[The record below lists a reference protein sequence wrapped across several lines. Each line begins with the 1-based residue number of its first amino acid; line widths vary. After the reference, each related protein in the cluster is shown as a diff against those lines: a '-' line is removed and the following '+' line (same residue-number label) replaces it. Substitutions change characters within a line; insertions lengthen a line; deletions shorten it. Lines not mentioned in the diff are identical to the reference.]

1 MGVPGNGAGS
11 RMAAGPGSHR
21 GMGMIGGSSPRY
33 GDMDAVTSRPT
44 IHVTS
49 GIGGK
54 MLDGTDPNAAPFIPA
69 GNTLAAHA
77 LAGNNM
83 ASRGG
88 YETSGLS
95 ALNHQ
100 RTSGLSQPLPA
111 SSLPTRV
118 TVTQWVDSER
128 HVQQPPPPSS
138 SVRGGDTRGFGASS
152 MDMISSMFYNGLQS
166 DASFPARDRDRD
178 NNTGPISRNPGMPD
192 RTSFDPQAV
201 QHQLHKH
208 QQQDGGLH
216 EPRTSGGEFRRKPSI
231 GSRVNER
238 LLASQ
243 GKINVTD
250 RDGFAIQQQQQ
261 WHEHQQQSGQGSGGG
276 HDVLG
281 GGGPLHTG
289 TANRPLKDADMPP
302 LSSNLPGGKQSQA
315 PLDRRATGFNSHASS
330 LQPTRPLPLA
340 SNSNNNNSLAGT
352 AVASVPT
359 VAAALAS
366 VPTGKYD
373 REDSDAFRKQQKLFK
388 PPPPPKFDGD
398 PAEREKRE
406 RLKQERELKRLEDKR
421 LEKEKERRQNRERAE
436 REREAK
442 KARELEIQEQLERE
456 KRALKE
462 RTPILFPE
470 DDARGEEAHEESAK
484 PALQAAV
491 DRASFKKEDVDPYK
505 EDLPSS
511 GHVSGN
517 SSESSSEMGASRE
530 VSPSPSP
537 APSKKSNKKAFAS
550 PPVSNESMKL
560 FTESNVK
567 KPTVDSHK
575 ATGELPKNSDGASNK
590 NPAAPSKES
599 GTATTAK
606 MDTNKND
613 PTLAPTH
620 AAVERTYPSKERPI
634 FKSLQAFIAK
644 RLGPKMEHHIN
655 WLLMVHP
662 LLVLSTMLSHLTSLF
677 MVVISLVLV
686 FSLSLLSVVLRMH
699 ESALF
704 AFSMNRHVACSHTF
718 LFSFPYLVNFVLPWA
733 PAWAPVCLW
742 YAFLVQL
749 FCISGSQSLVS
760 TFRLLLPL
768 SLLMEGV
775 SHHSFL
781 LDLNGGE
788 LLLISFALSALKT
801 CNVYNPIFF
810 FSFGVQILSAVFGG
824 SYFIMQWC
832 QLVFSL
838 CSLSAMAEVDLWYDK
853 NGEVTR
859 AYHARMARLGK
870 GYSPES
876 GIQFGL
882 SPGADYSGNPL
893 GLNMDAM
900 HNVTGGTWGGSGSAG
915 NDSGWFGSQKG
926 SSRPATSSRKAGYR
940 RRQ

>member
-1 MGVPGNGAGS
+1 MGGGPSGIGVPGNGAGG
-11 RMAAGPGSHR
+11 RLAAGPGIHR

-69 GNTLAAHA
+69 GNT
-77 LAGNNM
+77 M

-95 ALNHQ
+95 VLNHQ

-128 HVQQPPPPSS
+128 HVQPPPPSS
-138 SVRGGDTRGFGASS
+138 SSSARGGDTRGFGASS
-152 MDMISSMFYNGLQS
+152 MNMISSMFYNGLQS
-166 DASFPARDRDRD
+166 DASFPARDHDRD

-201 QHQLHKH
+201 QHQLHQH

-250 RDGFAIQQQQQ
+250 RDGFAMQQQQ
-261 WHEHQQQSGQGSGGG
+261 WHEQQQQSGQGSGGA
-276 HDVLG
+276 
-281 GGGPLHTG
+281 LHI
-289 TANRPLKDADMPP
+289 ANRHLKDADIPP
-302 LSSNLPGGKQSQA
+302 LSSNISGGKQSQA
-315 PLDRRATGFNSHASS
+315 PLDRRATGFNSQASSS

-340 SNSNNNNSLAGT
+340 SNNNNSLAGT
-352 AVASVPT
+352 AVASVPI
-359 VAAALAS
+359 
-366 VPTGKYD
+366 GKYD

-388 PPPPPKFDGD
+388 PPPPPPKFDGD

-462 RTPILFPE
+462 RTTMLFPE
-470 DDARGEEAHEESAK
+470 DDARGEETHEESAK
-484 PALQAAV
+484 PVLQVAV
-491 DRASFKKEDVDPYK
+491 DRASSKKEDVDSYK

-511 GHVSGN
+511 GHMSGS
-517 SSESSSEMGASRE
+517 SSESSSERGASRE
-530 VSPSPSP
+530 VSPSLSP
-537 APSKKSNKKAFAS
+537 APSKKSNKKAFTS

-560 FTESNVK
+560 FTDSNVK
-567 KPTVDSHK
+567 KPTMVEDAYPKSKSMDSHK
-575 ATGELPKNSDGASNK
+575 VTGELPKNSDGASNK
-590 NPAAPSKES
+590 NSAALSKEG
-599 GTATTAK
+599 GTATSAK
-606 MDTNKND
+606 TDTNKND
-613 PTLAPTH
+613 PTLAPAH
-620 AAVERTYPSKERPI
+620 AAGERTYPSKERPI
-634 FKSLQAFIAK
+634 IKSLQAFIAK

-677 MVVISLVLV
+677 MVVVSLILV
-686 FSLSLLSVVLRMH
+686 FSLSLLSIVLRMH

-718 LFSFPYLVNFVLPWA
+718 LFSFPYLVNFVIPWA
-733 PAWAPVCLW
+733 PTWAPVCLW

-749 FCISGSQSLVS
+749 FCISGPQSLVS

-838 CSLSAMAEVDLWYDK
+838 CSLSAMAEVDLWFDK

-876 GIQFGL
+876 GIQLGL
-882 SPGADYSGNPL
+882 SPGADYSGNQL
-893 GLNMDAM
+893 GLNMDSL